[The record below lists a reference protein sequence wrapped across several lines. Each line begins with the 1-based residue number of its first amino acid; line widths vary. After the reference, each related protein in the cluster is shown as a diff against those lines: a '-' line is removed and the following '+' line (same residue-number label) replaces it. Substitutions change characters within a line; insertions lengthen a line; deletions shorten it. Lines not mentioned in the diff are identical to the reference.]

1 MYWVLLGRERVL
13 VTGRA
18 EDLALADDGWRIAG
32 AYASWAE
39 AFRRAVKLASSSDL
53 VLEWYLEEELQALRS
68 AQTA

>member
-1 MYWVLLGRERVL
+1 MLRRRDRVL

-18 EDLALADDGWRIAG
+18 EDLALASDEWRIVG

-39 AFRRAVKLASSSDL
+39 AFRRAVKLANSSDL
-53 VLEWYLEEELQALRS
+53 VLEWYLEEELEAVKP